1 MNIKK
6 EQKYKIIRSEI
17 PIDETNPII
26 KKEKPEI
33 INLTEIKELFKKP
46 DYALLSKNKLKKK
59 LEEENKALKTKDI
72 DDFYDKLEI
81 NQLTKIQKMDTNNG
95 IPIKTGLAKSPW
107 SSKYWKTSSKLY

>member
-17 PIDETNPII
+17 PIDDKKPII

-46 DYALLSKNKLKKK
+46 EFALLSKDKLKKK
-59 LEEENKALKTKDI
+59 A
-72 DDFYDKLEI
+72 
-81 NQLTKIQKMDTNNG
+81 
-95 IPIKTGLAKSPW
+95 
-107 SSKYWKTSSKLY
+107 